1 MVILGKLFDAGNN
14 GCGPLNDK
22 VFQTITLVEVS
33 IHVLFHS
40 FLGLLALLA
49 FNVKLHLI
57 CIHIMDKFFELLHR
71 QSPLLGRTDRD
82 LGTWNPCV
90 FFESLFLLEGLVV
103 TLKDLLL

>member
-1 MVILGKLFDAGNN
+1 MVILGKLFDSGNN
-14 GCGPLNDK
+14 SCGPLNDK
-22 VFQTITLVEVS
+22 VFEAVTLVEVS

-57 CIHIMDKFFELLHR
+57 CIHIMDKFFKLLHR
-71 QSPLLGRTDRD
+71 QSPLLGRTYRD
-82 LGTWNPCV
+82 LGTWNASI
-90 FFESLFLLEGLVV
+90 FFESLLLFEGLVV